1 MPYFRKVVG
10 ERCYLSPIDP
20 ADAPA
25 FTAWLNDAEV
35 AAGVT
40 FTRRVVN
47 VEQERD
53 GLVRLAAEPYNFAI
67 VALDGDELL
76 GSCGIVFPASQRCQ
90 TAPSSVA
97 RTRLVRMTG

>member
-20 ADAPA
+20 ADASA

-53 GLVRLAAEPYNFAI
+53 GLVKL
-67 VALDGDELL
+67 
-76 GSCGIVFPASQRCQ
+76 
-90 TAPSSVA
+90 APSPTTSRSWRSTGMSCWAVA
-97 RTRLVRMTG
+97 VSAT